1 MAKKS
6 SKTQP
11 KRPSIT
17 NLDNAV
23 LPAITTNQSAS
34 TTQTNIQAA
43 ATMCHSFFYFV
54 TLVTIDNIK
63 IFLNFTATTPE
74 GQNITHLWQQAYKHA
89 YENGKKSLLQNLE
102 RKMEEKFEEGV
113 ARGMGLGREEGY
125 AVAKQG
131 FDRIVKA
138 LKDREQSKK
147 VSTSDFGTQTD
158 SPHTTTTSI
167 SVQTNTTTLP
177 IISQARKFVEN
188 GVGTS
193 LTPTVDFS
201 IQTSPGVVHTLPLAT
216 FNDQTEL
223 LVPLHLET
231 IKKLNLHSFPP
242 KNWQNQLFQH
252 VLTGL
257 TMPTHSQS
265 HPHPHLPI
273 HLVTSCVSVPP
284 CHIHSHCYD
293 ANTVTQIGDGMLNV
307 TVMVITVT

>member
-34 TTQTNIQAA
+34 TTQTNVQAA
-43 ATMCHSFFYFV
+43 ATTCHSFFYFV

-113 ARGMGLGREEGY
+113 ARGMDLGHEEGY
-125 AVAKQG
+125 TVAKQG
-131 FDRIVKA
+131 FDGIVKA

-147 VSTSDFGTQTD
+147 SVPVILALKQTH
-158 SPHTTTTSI
+158 HT
-167 SVQTNTTTLP
+167 
-177 IISQARKFVEN
+177 
-188 GVGTS
+188 
-193 LTPTVDFS
+193 
-201 IQTSPGVVHTLPLAT
+201 
-216 FNDQTEL
+216 
-223 LVPLHLET
+223 
-231 IKKLNLHSFPP
+231 PP
-242 KNWQNQLFQH
+242 
-252 VLTGL
+252 
-257 TMPTHSQS
+257 
-265 HPHPHLPI
+265 PHPFL
-273 HLVTSCVSVPP
+273 SKR
-284 CHIHSHCYD
+284 
-293 ANTVTQIGDGMLNV
+293 TQPLSPSFRKPESSSKMG
-307 TVMVITVT
+307 